1 MLRTVKLLVVDTDEE
16 ITIPV
21 TPESFQVSKGI
32 RVETINI
39 HQVGDANLLGYG
51 TLDTITLPLILP
63 STADSGYPF
72 AHTMDTDAYG
82 YIEKFTTLQENKKR
96 VRFIVSDTPV
106 NVLCVIES
114 VEYGER
120 DGTNDVYGTLT
131 LREYRELKAAKLL
144 SKSKVTQERSVEK
157 QPTKPETYI
166 VEAGDNLWAIC
177 QEIYGDGSLCYKLA
191 SYNGIKNANLI
202 HPGDI
207 LQLPSADTLK
217 STSITCDTT
226 QYSGTNTMDK
236 VSSAAQATSNQQNL
250 TAITG
255 LSKRELIEEHL
266 LGIDRSIGESTTAK
280 LASTGNGYSA
290 GGGYLLFRS

>member
-51 TLDTITLPLILP
+51 TLDTITLPLTLP

-72 AHTMDTDAYG
+72 AHTVDTDAYG

-131 LREYRELKAAKLL
+131 LREYRELKATIRYNRIAYMLL
-144 SKSKVTQERSVEK
+144 SIDGVTDYTQLKVNDGADNIQLDVYTI
-157 QPTKPETYI
+157 PTVGNTR
-166 VEAGDNLWAIC
+166 VV
-177 QEIYGDGSLCYKLA
+177 
-191 SYNGIKNANLI
+191 
-202 HPGDI
+202 
-207 LQLPSADTLK
+207 
-217 STSITCDTT
+217 
-226 QYSGTNTMDK
+226 SG
-236 VSSAAQATSNQQNL
+236 A
-250 TAITG
+250 
-255 LSKRELIEEHL
+255 
-266 LGIDRSIGESTTAK
+266 
-280 LASTGNGYSA
+280 
-290 GGGYLLFRS
+290 